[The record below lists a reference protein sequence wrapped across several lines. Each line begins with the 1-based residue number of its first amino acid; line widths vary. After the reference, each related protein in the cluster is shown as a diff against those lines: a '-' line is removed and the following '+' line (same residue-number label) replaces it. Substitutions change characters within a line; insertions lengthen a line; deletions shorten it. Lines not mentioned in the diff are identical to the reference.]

1 MSEKDEAN
9 LMAMK
14 DAAEKILRYSEGFHN
29 ADEFYDDSKSFDA
42 TLMNFLVIGET
53 SAKLSAAVTS
63 SNPKVTWAKIKGL
76 RNIVAH
82 DYFGVDAEE
91 IWEIIKKHIPQLIS
105 NLEEIITKKS
115 G

>member
-63 SNPKVTWAKIKGL
+63 SNPKVT
-76 RNIVAH
+76 
-82 DYFGVDAEE
+82 
-91 IWEIIKKHIPQLIS
+91 
-105 NLEEIITKKS
+105 
-115 G
+115 